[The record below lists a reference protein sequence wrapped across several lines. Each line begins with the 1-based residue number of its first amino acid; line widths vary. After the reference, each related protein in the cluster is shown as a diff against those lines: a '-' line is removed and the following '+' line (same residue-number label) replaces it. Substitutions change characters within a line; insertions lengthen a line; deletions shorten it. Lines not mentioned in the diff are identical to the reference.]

1 MTTANNSNNKIFFLG
16 GADAE
21 MMTIREVL
29 SSQGVQFCDKGLGW
43 GASVSAYQAEIA
55 EAQSNDLTVVT
66 IELVN
71 DLGLQGLTEVDHHG
85 DRASEPAAI
94 LQVLALLGLEPTRWQ
109 LLVAANDSGYIPA
122 MLQMGATA
130 EEVAAVRLLDRS
142 AQGIT
147 VEMENEAERAISNR
161 EVVNGVTIVKMA
173 HSKCATV
180 TDRLFSLTE
189 KQNLL
194 ILSEDGESN
203 YYGDGEL
210 CSLLRGKETGTAPAP
225 WDANQTITTYSNF
238 GGWNGGSGLGV
249 KGGSAFWGGDADQN
263 VIKDFVLD
271 FFS

>member
-1 MTTANNSNNKIFFLG
+1 MTTLMNSNMVFVLG
-16 GADAE
+16 GLDAE
-21 MMTIREVL
+21 MIEIRKVL
-29 SSQGVQFCDKGLGW
+29 ESVGVQVCDKGLGW

-55 EAQSNDLTVVT
+55 EAQASGLTVVT
-66 IELVN
+66 IELTN

-94 LQVLALLGLEPTRWQ
+94 LQVLSLLGLEPNRWQ
-109 LLVAANDSGYIPA
+109 LLVAANDCGYIPA
-122 MLQMGATA
+122 MLQMDATA

-147 VEMENEAERAISNR
+147 PEMEQEAERAINNR
-161 EVVNGVTIVKMA
+161 EVVNGVNIVKMA

-203 YYGDGEL
+203 YYGDGLL
-210 CSLLRGKETGTAPAP
+210 CSLLRGEETGTAPAP
-225 WDANQTITTYSNF
+225 WDANQTLTTYSNF

-249 KGGSAFWGGDADQN
+249 KGGSAFWGGYADQN

-271 FFS
+271 FFA